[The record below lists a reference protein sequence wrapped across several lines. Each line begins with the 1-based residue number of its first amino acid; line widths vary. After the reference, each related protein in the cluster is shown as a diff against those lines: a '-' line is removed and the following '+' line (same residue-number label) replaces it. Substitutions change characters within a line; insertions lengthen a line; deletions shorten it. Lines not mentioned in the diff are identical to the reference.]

1 MRFTNKFH
9 FHYFQTIYFT
19 FFSYR
24 TIRETQRSTSL
35 DAVHEQRKNARER
48 KVFIQFFITT
58 IWLVVFDV
66 PFITIGYIDN
76 PSHWLGYFVTLS
88 YTINCSI
95 NGWVYC
101 FVNKTIKREIRE
113 VFRRGY
119 RIRTSTENSDTAA
132 RKTTIRRRKDT
143 SKTEMQNFRLKKGES
158 SN

>member
-1 MRFTNKFH
+1 M
-9 FHYFQTIYFT
+9 
-19 FFSYR
+19 
-24 TIRETQRSTSL
+24 IRETQRNTSL

-66 PFITIGYIDN
+66 PFITIVYIDN

-101 FVNKTIKREIRE
+101 FMNKTVKREMRE
-113 VFRRGY
+113 LFRRGY
-119 RIRTSTENSDTAA
+119 RVRAGTDMENSDTVRQ
-132 RKTTIRRRKDT
+132 RK
-143 SKTEMQNFRLKKGES
+143 STEMQNFRLKKGET
-158 SN
+158 SNG